1 MIRWVATITMGW
13 YFAMTWV
20 TAVVAEESTIKLKEV
35 VVTATRTEKEPQDV
49 TQTVTVITADDIRK
63 SGELTVSDII
73 EQTTGVAVSD
83 YGTNGALSTVS
94 IRGSSYQQVLV
105 LLDGR
110 RLNSASAGGYDMSNL
125 PVSLDDIERIEIVRG
140 PSSAV
145 YGADA
150 VGGVVNIIT
159 KTPSTS
165 RTAVRG
171 EAGSFGYQSL
181 NLNNG
186 NKFDKFYYSLS
197 VGKEKSDGF
206 RVNSDLD
213 KTLAG
218 IKLGYELTTNSSV
231 ELAMDY
237 LEKEIGV
244 PGSLQFPSPLA
255 REWDRN
261 GGGSL
266 TYRSK
271 LTKDFDIRLNVYNNR
286 DKIIYKDP
294 NPSFPVDSRHIST
307 SNGGEAQA
315 NWIINSWNLLTVG
328 MEARRDHLNSSD
340 AGEHSASLWA
350 AYVQDEISIGDSLI
364 VVIGGRND
372 SHSVYGDKFSP
383 HASARYLVAGTG
395 TLIRVSAG
403 EAYRAPTL
411 NDLFWPFDG
420 FEVGNENLKPE
431 TSTEYEG
438 GIEQP
443 FGQGNAVKV
452 TVFERKVKDMIQWIP
467 DANFIYSPQNIG
479 RVNISGYEAEAKFAF
494 YPWLTWSINYTY
506 MDPVDETTG
515 KRIYNTIPSDQLKSS
530 LYLALPSKTNI
541 SVEGR
546 RVKNYVQ
553 PGDISYATAPSS
565 QYEVVDARL
574 SQVLNF
580 GSQIK
585 GELYVGEKNI
595 FNKDYQ
601 VSAGYP
607 MPPREFYGGVS
618 ILF

>member
-1 MIRWVATITMGW
+1 MM
-13 YFAMTWV
+13 WV

-63 SGELTVSDII
+63 SGALTVSDAI
-73 EQTTGVAVSD
+73 EQTSGVAVSD
-83 YGTNGALSTVS
+83 YGTKGALSAIS

-125 PVSLDDIERIEIVRG
+125 PISLDDIERIEIVRG
-140 PSSAV
+140 PSSAL

-150 VGGVVNIIT
+150 VGGVINIIT

-165 RTAVRG
+165 KTTVRG
-171 EAGSFGYQSL
+171 EVGSYGYQSL

-186 NKFDKFYYSLS
+186 NKLGKFYYSLS
-197 VGKEKSDGF
+197 VGKEKSDGY

-213 KTLAG
+213 KTITG
-218 IKLGYELTTNSSV
+218 IKLGYEITTDSSV
-231 ELAMDY
+231 ELALDY

-261 GGGSL
+261 GGANL

-271 LTKDFDIRLNVYNNR
+271 LSKDLDIRLSIYDTR
-286 DKIIYKDP
+286 DKIIFKDP
-294 NPSFPVDSRHIST
+294 NPSFPVDSRHKST

-328 MEARRDHLNSSD
+328 MEARQDHLESSD
-340 AGEHSASLWA
+340 AGEHTASLWA
-350 AYVQDEISIGDSLI
+350 AYIQDDISIGDSLI
-364 VVIGGRND
+364 VVLGGRND

-383 HASARYLVAGTG
+383 RASARYLVSGTG
-395 TLIRVSAG
+395 TIIRVSAG

-452 TVFERKVKDMIQWIP
+452 TAFERKVKDMIVWIP

-479 RVNISGYEAEAKFAF
+479 RVRITGYEAEAKLAF
-494 YPWLTWSINYTY
+494 YPWLTWSISYTY

-515 KRIYNTIPSDQLKSS
+515 QRIYNIIPSDQLKSS
-530 LYLALPSKTNI
+530 LNVALPSKTSI

-565 QYEVVDARL
+565 HYEVLDAKL
-574 SQVLNF
+574 SQVLAF
-580 GSQIK
+580 GPQIK
-585 GELYVGEKNI
+585 GELYIGEKNI
-595 FNKDYQ
+595 FNHDYQ
-601 VSAGYP
+601 VNAGYP

-618 ILF
+618 VMF